1 MYQLVNVI
9 FDILYWILVAR
20 ILISW
25 IPHDPYNSFIKVIY
39 QVSDPIL
46 APFKRLIPPIGMV
59 DISPIVAF
67 LALTFLKSV
76 ILNLLR

>member
-9 FDILYWILVAR
+9 FDILYWILIAR

-25 IPHDPYNSFIKVIY
+25 FPHDPYNSFIKVIY

-46 APFKRLIPPIGMV
+46 EPFKRLIPPIGMV

-67 LALTFLKSV
+67 LALSFLKNV
-76 ILNLLR
+76 ILDLLR

>member
-9 FDILYWILVAR
+9 FDILYWILIAR

-46 APFKRLIPPIGMV
+46 EPFKRLIPPIGMV

-67 LALTFLKSV
+67 LALSFLKNV
-76 ILNLLR
+76 VLNLLR